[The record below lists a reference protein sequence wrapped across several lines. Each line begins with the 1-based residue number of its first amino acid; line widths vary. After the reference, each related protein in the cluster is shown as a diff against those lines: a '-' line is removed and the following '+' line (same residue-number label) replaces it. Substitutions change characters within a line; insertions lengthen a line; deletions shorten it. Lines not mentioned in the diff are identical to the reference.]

1 MSRVLLVCG
10 GTGGHLAPGI
20 ALAQALDAR
29 GKRPLLLVSGK
40 AVDARM
46 LARYPRLEFRR
57 GLGRPWAGGILG
69 RLAFLGA
76 GLAALADSLL
86 LLLRRRPRSVV
97 CFGGYLSLAPALVAR
112 LLGIPVHVHEANL
125 VPGKAV
131 RLLARV
137 ARTVHLP
144 RGVSL
149 AGLPFARLRTG
160 GFPLRAE
167 MGPRPRAEARAAL
180 GLPAEGRCLLVVGGS
195 QGAAAL
201 TSWAR
206 AAWPALAASGC
217 HLLCLTGPGGEEAT
231 LRDGAA
237 IASFLPFCDR
247 MPEAYG
253 CADLAVS
260 RSGAGTLA
268 ELAACGLPAVLVPY
282 PASADDHQVANA
294 RARERVGAA
303 LLCAERD
310 LPGLAPRVLA
320 LLADPGALAALRE
333 GQARAHADNGWDNL
347 LDEVLRDLP
356 APREEVSR

>member
-29 GKRPLLLVSGK
+29 GRRPLLLVSGK

-57 GLGRPWAGGILG
+57 GLGRPWAGGVAG
-69 RLAFLGA
+69 KLAFLAVGA
-76 GLAALADSLL
+76 AAVLDAFRLMLA
-86 LLLRRRPRSVV
+86 RRPRSVV

-112 LLGIPVHVHEANL
+112 VLGIPVHVHEANL

-144 RGVSL
+144 RGVNL
-149 AGLPFARLRTG
+149 AGLPFSRLRTG

-167 MGPRPRAEARAAL
+167 MGPRPRAESRAAL
-180 GLPAEGRCLLVVGGS
+180 GLPADGPCLLVVGGS
-195 QGAAAL
+195 QGASAL
-201 TSWAR
+201 NAWAR
-206 AAWPALAASGC
+206 AAWPALAARGV
-217 HLLCLTGPGGEEAT
+217 HLLCLTGPGGADET
-231 LRDGAA
+231 LRSGGAVA
-237 IASFLPFCDR
+237 RLLPFCDR

-253 CADLAVS
+253 CADLAVA

-268 ELAACGLPAVLVPY
+268 ELAACGLPAILVPY
-282 PASADDHQVANA
+282 PTSADDHQLANA
-294 RARERVGAA
+294 RARERLGAA
-303 LLCAERD
+303 VVREERD
-310 LPGLAPRVLA
+310 LAGLEAEALR
-320 LLADPGALAALRE
+320 LLADDAALAALRA

-347 LDEVLRDLP
+347 LDEVLRDLTAP
-356 APREEVSR
+356 AGEGAR

>member
-29 GKRPLLLVSGK
+29 GRRPLLLVSGK

-57 GLGRPWAGGILG
+57 GLGRPWAGGLLG
-69 RLAFLGA
+69 KVAFLAVGA
-76 GLAALADSLL
+76 AAVADSLW

-131 RLLARV
+131 RLLARI

-144 RGVSL
+144 RGVNL

-160 GFPLRAE
+160 GFPLRSE

-180 GLPAEGRCLLVVGGS
+180 GLPAEGPCLLVVGGS
-195 QGAAAL
+195 QGAGAL
-201 TSWAR
+201 N
-206 AAWPALAASGC
+206 AWALATWPSLAARGC
-217 HLLCLTGPGGEEAT
+217 HLLCLTGPGGADAT
-231 LRDGAA
+231 LRDGDAVA
-237 IASFLPFCDR
+237 RFLPFCDR
-247 MPEAYG
+247 MPEAYA

-282 PASADDHQVANA
+282 PTSADDHQLANA
-294 RARERVGAA
+294 RARERAGAA
-303 LLCAERD
+303 VVHPERD
-310 LPGLAPRVLA
+310 LASLGARVLA
-320 LLADPGALAALRE
+320 LLGDAPALAALRA

-356 APREEVSR
+356 APREEAAR